1 MVAPLKPSSP
11 VMARGWLP
19 ATFLKDNYQA
29 VNSLLTPSESK
40 VNVGK
45 FFFQLLAK
53 DAGFVMD
60 PTASGSTSLAPTPRF
75 QPDHDLAR
83 T

>member
-40 VNVGK
+40 VNEGK
-45 FFFQLLAK
+45 FFFNCLQKMLA
-53 DAGFVMD
+53 
-60 PTASGSTSLAPTPRF
+60 L
-75 QPDHDLAR
+75 
-83 T
+83 